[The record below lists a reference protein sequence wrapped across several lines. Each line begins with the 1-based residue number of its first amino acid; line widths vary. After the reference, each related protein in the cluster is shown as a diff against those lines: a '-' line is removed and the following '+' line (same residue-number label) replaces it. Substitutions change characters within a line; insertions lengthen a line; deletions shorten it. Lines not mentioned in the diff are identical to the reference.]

1 MTMNEDPN
9 DEDLGRMAGN
19 PKLAEAI
26 KNNLIRLRDGAS
38 GPVFAEMAKELLD
51 GRIALRDLGRT
62 DAYGMELTAA
72 FERYKRWEAEQ
83 DPVELRRMVEQTRV
97 AMGDD
102 RLGD

>member
-1 MTMNEDPN
+1 VAHSRLDHEIESMIRNPRIAGVVKESPAR
-9 DEDLGRMAGN
+9 LGNGHAGPEMAEMARGVMDGS
-19 PKLAEAI
+19 
-26 KNNLIRLRDGAS
+26 IRLRDVARSSVYSEGFLA
-38 GPVFAEMAKELLD
+38 G
-51 GRIALRDLGRT
+51 
-62 DAYGMELTAA
+62 